1 MAKTKQDSRNNRK
14 NNLLDQFP
22 HIQHINHAQS
32 LYGLMQAYL
41 LWLREH
47 NYSELTLDGRELH
60 LCELVDWCGQRQLFY
75 ASHISKPILDRYQ
88 RTLFYKRKANG
99 EPLSFSSQCGRLSAI
114 RAWFK
119 WLMQQLKSVCLNPS

>member
-1 MAKTKQDSRNNRK
+1 MAKTKQDARNNRK
-14 NNLLDQFP
+14 TNLLEQFP

-32 LYGLMQAYL
+32 LYGLTQAYL

-75 ASHISKPILDRYQ
+75 ASHISKPIVTIQ
-88 RTLFYKRKANG
+88 HSPA
-99 EPLSFSSQCGRLSAI
+99 
-114 RAWFK
+114 RAK
-119 WLMQQLKSVCLNPS
+119 